1 MTKRTLV
8 TTVKKSLGGAQNYRK
23 WEDYSEGD
31 IVTGQFVGIHVCQYK
46 KKNFKIKVLDAQ
58 FEDFEAADKLIG
70 KILVL
75 NSAGSLD
82 KQMEEVQEGEFIT
95 MEYSGKTM
103 LTKGPYAGKEAHG
116 MIVNIVEVEESEG
129 DATNA
134 L

>member
-1 MTKRTLV
+1 MTKRV
-8 TTVKKSLGGAQNYRK
+8 FTVKKSLGGPQLYRK

-31 IVTGQFVGIHVCQYK
+31 VVTGQFIGIHTCQYK
-46 KKNFKIKVLDAQ
+46 KKNYKIKVLDAQ
-58 FEDFEAADKLIG
+58 FEDFKLAESLIG
-70 KILVL
+70 KVLVL

-82 KQMEEVQEGEFIT
+82 KQMEEVQEGEYIQ

-116 MIVNIVEVEESEG
+116 MIVNIVEVEDDAESS
-129 DATNA
+129 

>member
-1 MTKRTLV
+1 MTKRILK

-31 IVTGQFVGIHVCQYK
+31 VVVGTFIGIHVCQYK

-58 FEDFEAADKLIG
+58 FEDHELADTLIG
-70 KILVL
+70 KVLVL
-75 NSAGSLD
+75 NAAGSLD
-82 KQMEEVQEGEFIT
+82 KQMEEVEEGDNIS
-95 MEYSGKTM
+95 MEYTGKSL

-116 MIVNIVEVEESEG
+116 MIVNIVEIEEEESG
-129 DATNA
+129 